1 MHSVAWNGA
10 WSERQRP
17 DRACG
22 NWGTGM
28 GSASEYFHTQRQ
40 WFAQTR
46 TAAGDAPR
54 CDLRLAGR
62 RIRIE
67 FLSSRAVAVVVRA
80 LRHLAVEAPVEGAG
94 SPQPPDLTVCCWDDL
109 AAGGP
114 PPPLP
119 FLTGEAGLF
128 HFEGPPR
135 IAWEPALGSLAAFDP
150 ATQVALWRTPDLARI
165 PAWEQAGPL
174 RRILHWW
181 ASAWGG
187 QLVHV
192 AAVGDETGGVLL
204 VGRGGSGKSTTALSC
219 LGTQVG
225 YLADD
230 YCLVDPSAGPRVYSL
245 YASGK
250 ANRGSIARLKRLQ
263 AAFAQSSLWEETK
276 QILFLGPGTGW
287 EVVSSAPLRAIV
299 LPQIV
304 PTGPASLAP
313 ASKGETLRALAP
325 STLFQMPGERGPA
338 LQRLTT
344 LVQQLPCWSL
354 RLGPDP
360 DEAVPLL
367 QQLAHPS
374 T

>member
-1 MHSVAWNGA
+1 
-10 WSERQRP
+10 
-17 DRACG
+17 
-22 NWGTGM
+22 M
-28 GSASEYFHTQRQ
+28 GSASDYFQRLRQ
-40 WFAQTR
+40 WFVQAR
-46 TAAGDAPR
+46 AANGDSSDFVAR
-54 CDLRLAGR
+54 IAGR
-62 RIRIE
+62 LVRIE
-67 FLSSRAVAVVVRA
+67 FLSSRDAPMVVRA
-80 LRHLAVEAPVEGAG
+80 LRHLEVESSVSLANSSGR
-94 SPQPPDLTVCCWDDL
+94 PDLTVCCWDDI

-119 FLTGEAGLF
+119 FQTGDAGLF
-128 HFEGPPR
+128 HFEGPPQ
-135 IAWEPALGSLAAFDP
+135 IAWEPALGSLAALDP

-174 RRILHWW
+174 RRILQWW
-181 ASAWGG
+181 SSGWGG
-187 QLVHV
+187 QLVHA
-192 AAVGDETGGVLL
+192 AAVGDESGGVLL

-219 LGTQVG
+219 LGTRVG

-230 YCLVDPSAGPRVYSL
+230 YCLVETADGPRVHSL

-250 ANRGSIARLKRLQ
+250 ANRGSIARLSRLQ
-263 AAFAQSSLWEETK
+263 EAFAQSPLWEESK

-287 EVVSSAPLRAIV
+287 QVVPSAPLRGIV
-299 LPQIV
+299 LPRII

-313 ASKGETLRALAP
+313 ISKGETLRALAP
-325 STLFQMPGERGPA
+325 STLFQMPGERTPA

-354 RLGPDP
+354 RVGPDP